1 MNSTPDGPAR
11 RWAGAALASP
21 RHRRG
26 LLLYT
31 LLLILPI
38 VILGWLLW
46 EQQTEDQAFDRELLP
61 GRGRDAAEALLVP
74 LRETIDS
81 WREYVDEI
89 PYDGMLERSLS
100 TAEGNLSWAPGAE
113 SLREYP
119 APVLGRFGVRFLPFE
134 ADIGLPLRPYAVH
147 ATLPASEVENLADE
161 ISDFARDW
169 LELESVAREM
179 VFVEGQRTQKQ
190 ILPIKSLE
198 GAAFLAQTGGA
209 PAALPATDFAPL
221 LGEKTVVRVESF
233 SPAWAVLREV
243 RTSAGPSQRYL
254 LIVKRTRLAF
264 ALHRER
270 SRALLDA
277 LAPYVP
283 LDLRGDPPLSFAGR
297 DELDLPVE
305 QLSGLILDADW
316 LLGEGLEDAATQALR
331 PPQVWLRPG
340 AEEPAKNYLL
350 QPLPLAEALDI
361 EVESG
366 LRLSTDDVRVG
377 VDVGELTRRHWI
389 QDLRFGLMALMLA
402 ASLGTGMWF
411 LLSAVRRDLEKAQ
424 AQQNFV
430 SAVTHELRTPISTI
444 ALHAEML
451 LDGWAQDPERQSEYY
466 GRIATETQR
475 LSKLVES
482 VLTLSNLTRGRTQAP
497 DMEPAPADLNQAVRA
512 VVERITSAGRDD
524 VVLELEDDLPEVP
537 LTREATDTILTNLV
551 TNARK
556 YGQPDIEP
564 VRVRT
569 RLFERGVALEVLDRG
584 PGVPDSERERIF
596 EAFYRIGN
604 ENTRSS
610 KGTGLGLHLVALQ
623 ARALGGKVT
632 VDEREGGGSLF
643 RVTLPIAR

>member
-1 MNSTPDGPAR
+1 MNPKPEGPAR

-31 LLLILPI
+31 LLLILPT
-38 VILGWLLW
+38 VVLGWLLW

-61 GRGRDAAEALLVP
+61 GRGRDAAEALLEP
-74 LRETIDS
+74 LHEALGA
-81 WREYVDEI
+81 WREYVDGI
-89 PYDGMLERSLS
+89 PFDGMLERRLVNDDG
-100 TAEGNLSWAPGAE
+100 ELSWAPGQE
-113 SLREYP
+113 TQVDYS
-119 APVLGRFGVRFLPFE
+119 APILGRFGARFLTFE
-134 ADIGLPLRPYAVH
+134 ATVGSDLTPYCVETALPPQQEQLLVA
-147 ATLPASEVENLADE
+147 E
-161 ISDFARDW
+161 ISDYVRDW
-169 LELESVAREM
+169 LGRESVVRDM
-179 VFVEGQRTQKQ
+179 VFVEGQRTQRETRE
-190 ILPIKSLE
+190 LSVPI
-198 GAAFLAQTGGA
+198 GAAFMAQTGGA
-209 PAALPATDFAPL
+209 PAELAPEAFLPL
-221 LGEKTVVRVESF
+221 LKDEASFFGVESY
-233 SPAWAVLREV
+233 SPAWAELREV
-243 RTSAGPSQRYL
+243 RAPDGSTQRYL
-254 LIVKRTRLAF
+254 LIVKRTRLSF
-264 ALHRER
+264 FLRREG
-270 SRALLDA
+270 RALLDA
-277 LAPYVP
+277 LDPYVP

-297 DELDLPVE
+297 NGLDILVE

-316 LLGEGLEDAATQALR
+316 LLGEGLESAAAETLN

-340 AEEPAKNYLL
+340 ADAPVRNYVL
-350 QPLPLAEALDI
+350 QPVPLMETLDI
-361 EVESG
+361 LVEDG
-366 LRLSTDDVRVG
+366 VDLSADDIQVG
-377 VDVGELTRRHWI
+377 VDGGDLARRHRA
-389 QDLRFGLMALMLA
+389 QDLRFGLLALMLA

-451 LDGWAQDPERQSEYY
+451 LDGWAQDPERQQEYY

-512 VVERITSAGRDD
+512 VVERITSAGRED
-524 VVLELEDDLPEVP
+524 VVLELQEDLPNVP

-556 YGQPDIEP
+556 YGHPEIEP

-584 PGVPDSERERIF
+584 PGVPASERERIF

-623 ARALGGKVT
+623 ARALV
-632 VDEREGGGSLF
+632 F

>member
-1 MNSTPDGPAR
+1 MNPKPEGPAR

-31 LLLILPI
+31 LLLILPT
-38 VILGWLLW
+38 VVLGWLLW
-46 EQQTEDQAFDRELLP
+46 EQQTQDQAFDRELLP
-61 GRGRDAAEALLVP
+61 GRGRDAAEALLGP
-74 LRETIDS
+74 MHKALGT
-81 WREYVDEI
+81 WRGYVDRI
-89 PYDGMLERSLS
+89 PFDGMLERRMVD
-100 TAEGNLSWAPGAE
+100 AEGQLSWAPGQETDADY
-113 SLREYP
+113 S
-119 APVLGRFGVRFLPFE
+119 APILGRFGARFLPLGSNIDE
-134 ADIGLPLRPYAVH
+134 NLSIYCVETGLPAEQEEL
-147 ATLPASEVENLADE
+147 LGGEL
-161 ISDFARDW
+161 SDYVRDW
-169 LELESVAREM
+169 LRREAVVREM
-179 VFVEGQRTQKQ
+179 VFVEGQRTQKEIRQ
-190 ILPIKSLE
+190 LSGPV
-198 GAAFLAQTGGA
+198 GAAFMAQTGGA
-209 PAALPATDFAPL
+209 SAELAPEAFEPL
-221 LGEKTVVRVESF
+221 SGDRTTIFVESF
-233 SPAWAVLREV
+233 SPAWAELREV
-243 RTSAGPSQRYL
+243 RSPDGRVKRYL
-254 LIVKRTRLAF
+254 LIVKRTRLSF
-264 ALHRER
+264 ALR
-270 SRALLDA
+270 SDQRAMLDA
-277 LAPYVP
+277 LDPYVP
-283 LDLRGDPPLSFAGR
+283 LDLRGDPPLSFSGR
-297 DELDLPVE
+297 SRLDLPVE

-316 LLGEGLEDAATQALR
+316 LLGEGLENAAAEALR

-340 AEEPAKNYLL
+340 ADPPEGNYVL
-350 QPLPLAEALDI
+350 QPVPLMETLDI
-361 EVESG
+361 LVEGG
-366 LRLSTDDVRVG
+366 LDLSADDIQVG
-377 VDVGELTRRHWI
+377 VDAGDLERRHRV
-389 QDLRFGLMALMLA
+389 QDLRFGLLALMLA

-451 LDGWAQDPERQSEYY
+451 LDGWAQDPERQQEYY

-524 VVLELEDDLPEVP
+524 VVLELDESLPNVP
-537 LTREATDTILTNLV
+537 LTREATDTVLTNLV

-556 YGQPDIEP
+556 YGRPEVEP

-569 RLFERGVALEVLDRG
+569 RLFERGVALEVMDRG
-584 PGVPDSERERIF
+584 PGIPAAERERIF

-632 VDEREGGGSLF
+632 VEEREGGGSLF
-643 RVTLPIAR
+643 RVTLPIAH

>member
-1 MNSTPDGPAR
+1 MNPKPEGPAR

-31 LLLILPI
+31 LLLILPT
-38 VILGWLLW
+38 VVLGWLLW
-46 EQQTEDQAFDRELLP
+46 EQQTEDQAFDREVLP
-61 GRGRDAAEALLVP
+61 GRGRDAAEALLGP
-74 LRETIDS
+74 LREALDS
-81 WREYVDEI
+81 WREYVGEI
-89 PYDGMLERSLS
+89 PYDGMLERTLRVE
-100 TAEGNLSWAPGAE
+100 EGGLAWAPGAE
-113 SLREYP
+113 SQEEYP
-119 APVLGRFGVRFLPFE
+119 APILGRFAARFLPFE
-134 ADIGLPLRPYAVH
+134 ADIGSRLQPYVVET
-147 ATLPASEVENLADE
+147 TLPPAEAEPLADE
-161 ISDFARDW
+161 ISDFVRDW
-169 LELESVAREM
+169 LGRESVAREM
-179 VFVEGQRTQKQ
+179 VFVVGQRTQKEVRR
-190 ILPIKSLE
+190 LDSVE

-209 PAALPATDFAPL
+209 PADLAAAEFAPL
-221 LGEKTVVRVESF
+221 LGEKTVVVVESF

-243 RTSAGPSQRYL
+243 RSPDGSSQRYL
-254 LIVKRTRLAF
+254 LIVKRTRLGF

-297 DELDLPVE
+297 DSLDLPVE

-316 LLGEGLEDAATQALR
+316 LLGEGLESAAAEALR
-331 PPQVWLRPG
+331 APQVWLRPG
-340 AEEPAKNYLL
+340 ADPPAGNYIL
-350 QPLPLAEALDI
+350 QPLPLMETLDI

-366 LRLSTDDVRVG
+366 LDLSADDIQVG
-377 VDVGELTRRHWI
+377 VDVGDLNRRHRI

-451 LDGWAQDPERQSEYY
+451 LDGWAQDPERQQEYY

-512 VVERITSAGRDD
+512 VVERITSAGRED
-524 VVLELEDDLPEVP
+524 VVLELQDDLPNVP

-556 YGQPDIEP
+556 YGRPEVEP

-584 PGVPDSERERIF
+584 PGVPATER
-596 EAFYRIGN
+596 
-604 ENTRSS
+604 
-610 KGTGLGLHLVALQ
+610 
-623 ARALGGKVT
+623 
-632 VDEREGGGSLF
+632 GGSS
-643 RVTLPIAR
+643 RPSTASATRTRARPRAPAWACTWWRSRPAPWAAR

>member
-1 MNSTPDGPAR
+1 MNPKPEGPAR
-11 RWAGAALASP
+11 RWAGAALSSP

-31 LLLILPI
+31 LLLILPT
-38 VILGWLLW
+38 VVLGWLLW

-61 GRGRDAAEALLVP
+61 GRGRDAAEALLEP
-74 LRETIDS
+74 LHEALGA
-81 WREYVDEI
+81 WREYVDGI
-89 PYDGMLERSLS
+89 PFDGMLERRLVK
-100 TAEGNLSWAPGAE
+100 EDGEFSWAPGQE
-113 SLREYP
+113 TQVDYS
-119 APVLGRFGVRFLPFE
+119 APILGRFGARFLNFE
-134 ADIGLPLRPYAVH
+134 ASIGSDLRPYCLE
-147 ATLPASEVENLADE
+147 TELPAQQEELLAAELADY
-161 ISDFARDW
+161 ARDW
-169 LELESVAREM
+169 LERESVVREM
-179 VFVEGQRTQKQ
+179 VFVEGQRTQRETRA
-190 ILPIKSLE
+190 LSNPI
-198 GAAFLAQTGGA
+198 GVAFMAQTGGA
-209 PAALPATDFAPL
+209 PEDLAPDAFRPL
-221 LGEKTVVRVESF
+221 LEDDIPVPVESY
-233 SPAWAVLREV
+233 SPAWAELREV
-243 RTSAGPSQRYL
+243 SAPDGSTQRYL
-254 LIVKRTRLAF
+254 LIVKRTRLGF
-264 ALHRER
+264 YL
-270 SRALLDA
+270 SRDRRGLLDA
-277 LAPYVP
+277 LDPYVP
-283 LDLRGDPPLSFAGR
+283 LDLRGDPPVSFVGR
-297 DELDLPVE
+297 DELDILVE

-316 LLGEGLEDAATQALR
+316 LLGAGLESAAAETLSQ
-331 PPQVWLRPG
+331 PQVWLRPG
-340 AEEPAKNYLL
+340 AEPPAGNYVL
-350 QPLPLAEALDI
+350 QPVPLMETLDI
-361 EVESG
+361 LVEDG
-366 LRLSTDDVRVG
+366 LDLSVADIQVG
-377 VDVGELTRRHWI
+377 VDAGDLARRHRI
-389 QDLRFGLMALMLA
+389 QDLRFLLMALMLA

-451 LDGWAQDPERQSEYY
+451 LDGWAQDPERQQEYY

-512 VVERITSAGRDD
+512 VVERITSAGRED
-524 VVLELEDDLPEVP
+524 VVLELQDDLPEVP

-556 YGQPDIEP
+556 YGRTEIEP

-584 PGVPDSERERIF
+584 PGVPASERERIF